1 MKIIIKA
8 TFVVALL
15 VLFGCNQEKE
25 HDVAWYR
32 EHRTERKAKLQECLN
47 GTRDN
52 RIFNANCDNAK
63 VAEGAEIFSNKK
75 DVIIDLN
82 GAHKK

>member
-8 TFVVALL
+8 TFVVFLL

-32 EHRTERKAKLQECLN
+32 EHPTERKAKLQECLN